1 MHNLNVPKS
10 RSVLLQLFF
19 FFFSPTKADS
29 VPHTG
34 PNSIPFASITI
45 TLPCRSQRIA
55 QGNEALNKRP
65 DSLQEVMTW
74 LPTIKLKR
82 EHWNWQRLK
91 RKCFYWKPQW
101 MGITTI
107 AMKIITKCKSL
118 KNNFDLLETDKLRPM
133 CLLVWSS
140 SRKHPENFIAKE
152 LPAALTTQKCLR
164 TMQANYHLT
173 KLKKCRFL

>member
-10 RSVLLQLFF
+10 RSVLLQL

-45 TLPCRSQRIA
+45 TLPCRSQQIA
-55 QGNEALNKRP
+55 QGNEALNKRL

-74 LPTIKLKR
+74 LPTRKLKR
-82 EHWNWQRLK
+82 EHWNWQQK
-91 RKCFYWKPQW
+91 RKCFYWKPQR

-107 AMKIITKCKSL
+107 AMKIITKCKTFRNYL
-118 KNNFDLLETDKLRPM
+118 NILETDKLGQM
-133 CLLVWSS
+133 CLVGMT
-140 SRKHPENFIAKE
+140 R
-152 LPAALTTQKCLR
+152 QKATWEFYSKGTSFLQPWLFRNRSGLC
-164 TMQANYHLT
+164 
-173 KLKKCRFL
+173 KKIVT

>member
-19 FFFSPTKADS
+19 FSRKADS

-45 TLPCRSQRIA
+45 TLPHRSQRIA
-55 QGNEALNKRP
+55 QGNEALNKRL

-74 LPTIKLKR
+74 LPTRKLKR

-91 RKCFYWKPQW
+91 GKCFYWKPQQA
-101 MGITTI
+101 GITTT
-107 AMKIITKCKSL
+107 AMKIITKCKNF
-118 KNNFDLLETDKLRPM
+118 KNNTDLLGTDKLRPM
-133 CLLVWSS
+133 CLLVWSG
-140 SRKHPENFIAKE
+140 RKDPEKIIAKE
-152 LPAALTTQKCLR
+152 LPATSTVLINISGPCRQITT
-164 TMQANYHLT
+164 
-173 KLKKCRFL
+173 